1 MWCVWTSAL
10 RGWGQSVWWVAFGF
24 VRRAPRLQRL
34 AIGVTVRWRDL
45 GMDVFPTMPQ
55 GSEAHPSAIRGN
67 LYEPRSRYTTC
78 DAVVLPEEA
87 LRRCEDHGKPSCM
100 RLAFVKLVLENPK
113 IQFNPGKSARHRA
126 LLPSRNSAMRAA
138 RRRGNRGTRRIYGQ
152 RPSSNGAQSSST
164 PGLASNKY
172 VSKHCCRVTTAEP
185 NPSLLI
191 MAHAR

>member
-1 MWCVWTSAL
+1 MCVWCVWTSAL

-34 AIGVTVRWRDL
+34 AIGVTVRWRDPRDGL
-45 GMDVFPTMPQ
+45 SFLRCRNDPRPTPALSGGIYMNQ
-55 GSEAHPSAIRGN
+55 GRAT
-67 LYEPRSRYTTC
+67 PRAMLWC
-78 DAVVLPEEA
+78 CQ
-87 LRRCEDHGKPSCM
+87 RRLSGVAEDHGNHHALDLPFSNWFWKTH
-100 RLAFVKLVLENPK
+100 F
-113 IQFNPGKSARHRA
+113 FNPWAQRLYWPLPAR
-126 LLPSRNSAMRAA
+126 NCAMRAA

-185 NPSLLI
+185 NPSLMI